1 MMNLEIPDNEL
12 WLLAGDFN
20 FYRSEEN
27 RNREG
32 GNLQDMCTFNN
43 FINSHGLVEIPI
55 LGRAFTW
62 SNMQQSPLLEQV
74 DWIFSSALWTSTF
87 PNTEIKPLTRNTSDH
102 VPLLISIGTDIPK
115 AKKIPL

>member
-87 PNTEIKPLTRNTSDH
+87 PNTEINPSPATHQTMS
-102 VPLLISIGTDIPK
+102 PS
-115 AKKIPL
+115 